1 MVNKCNVGMLIYNPR
16 AYCNNYPCFWHFRV
30 INVKKIEKV
39 HVMFKYK
46 IDISEIWH
54 NNLIIQDKNRET
66 TAALDKL
73 TKQNQIEKY
82 SKEMFFNS

>member
-1 MVNKCNVGMLIYNPR
+1 
-16 AYCNNYPCFWHFRV
+16 
-30 INVKKIEKV
+30 
-39 HVMFKYK
+39 MFKYK
-46 IDISEIWH
+46 IDISEIWGSGKCFQVKRIKH

-82 SKEMFFNS
+82 SKEMFFNSWQHLNLICPYHFTNYLCKVIFADDTCLL